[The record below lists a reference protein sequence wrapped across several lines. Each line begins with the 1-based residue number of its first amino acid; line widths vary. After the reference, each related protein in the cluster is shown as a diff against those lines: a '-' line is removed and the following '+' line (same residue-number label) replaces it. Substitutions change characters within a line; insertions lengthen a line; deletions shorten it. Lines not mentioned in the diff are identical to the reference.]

1 MRASV
6 LLVLLVITGCTSRAT
21 PAAVETPTAAS
32 SPSTA
37 VSSTPVAQETPTAT
51 VSASSTSLTCRLPVT
66 WQVTDGQAVATKR
79 GFMSFRDKTV
89 IEDPSAPPGSVFY
102 DRAFA
107 KWLPVPRTAVSVDG
121 KRFAYGEGNA
131 YQNTGGK
138 LHVVDVATGGDTVI
152 YSAGTVYNVVD
163 FAAEGIYITAAAPEG
178 YPRGLWLE
186 KPTGGSP
193 QLISAG
199 IVAPVVGAG
208 AAWGVHFNN
217 ADPSPGPGGIEGPFN
232 EVVRIDLSTGST
244 TTWFYRPGST
254 NEVLGFDRRGDLFVS
269 AAFAG
274 TSSDGSGHSY
284 ELWLVASATAA
295 SRLYT
300 GTGSQVSVRLAAVD
314 DHGVWFHAQYAPTS
328 SSTVW
333 LYAGAS
339 LQVVATVNV
348 RHLDV
353 AGGCIP

>member
-1 MRASV
+1 MRATV
-6 LLVLLVITGCTSRAT
+6 LLVLLLLTSCTSR
-21 PAAVETPTAAS
+21 
-32 SPSTA
+32 
-37 VSSTPVAQETPTAT
+37 STPVAQETPTAA
-51 VSASSTSLTCRLPVT
+51 VSTSTTALTCRLPVT

-79 GFMSFRDKTV
+79 GFLSFRDKTV
-89 IEDPSAPPGSVFY
+89 VEDQSAPPGSVFY

-121 KRFAYGEGNA
+121 KQFAYGEGNA

-138 LHVVDVATGGDTVI
+138 LHVVDVATGQDTVI
-152 YSAGTVYNVVD
+152 YSGSTVYNVVD
-163 FAAEGIYITAAAPEG
+163 FAAEGIYITGPAPEG

-186 KPTGGSP
+186 RPTGGSP

-199 IVAPVVGAG
+199 IVAPAVGAG
-208 AAWGVHFNN
+208 AAWGLNFNN

-254 NEVLGFDRRGDLFVS
+254 LEVLGFDRRGELFIN

-274 TSSDGSGHSY
+274 TSSDGSGHAY
-284 ELWLVASATAA
+284 QLWLVASATVA

-300 GTGSQVSVRLAAVD
+300 GPDGQVSVRLAAVD
-314 DHGVWFHAQYAPTS
+314 DHGVWFHAQYASAS

-348 RHLDV
+348 GHLAV